1 MTAEDSEMREYRQGE
16 TVRLTVTVQDP
27 HGVHVVYATATRENR
42 EGSYQGGDPKTDFI
56 RLDAMPPVRER
67 GPEPVVLELQARVT
81 TQNPGVYVCQ
91 EIEAI
96 DMLSQESRTPL
107 DPPRRF
113 RVVESTEDDREGPA
127 VSDVGEFS

>member
-27 HGVHVVYATATRENR
+27 HGVQVVYATATRENR

-56 RLDAMPPVRER
+56 RLDAMPPAP
-67 GPEPVVLELQARVT
+67 GPAPVVLELQARVT
-81 TQNPGVYVCQ
+81 TQVCQ
-91 EIEAI
+91 EIQAF
-96 DMLSQESRTPL
+96 DMLNQESRTPL

-127 VSDVGEFS
+127 VLDVGEFS

>member
-27 HGVHVVYATATRENR
+27 HGVQVVYATATRENR
-42 EGSYQGGDPKTDFI
+42 EGSYQGGDPHTDFI
-56 RLDAMPPVRER
+56 RLEAVPPEL
-67 GPEPVVLELQARVT
+67 GPEPVVLELQAQVT
-81 TQNPGVYVCQ
+81 TQNPGDYVCQ
-91 EIEAI
+91 EIQAF
-96 DMLSQESRTPL
+96 DMLNQESRIPL

>member
-16 TVRLTVTVQDP
+16 SVRLTVTMQDP
-27 HGVHVVYATATRENR
+27 HGVAVVYATATRENR

-56 RLDAMPPVRER
+56 RLDAMPPAP
-67 GPEPVVLELQARVT
+67 GPAPVVLELQARVT

-91 EIEAI
+91 EIHAI
-96 DMLSQESRTPL
+96 DTLHQESRTPL

-113 RVVESTEDDREGPA
+113 GVVESPEDDREGPA